1 MAPRARIFQQP
12 KNAMQSG
19 YAGTHEWILEFEPG
33 DAARPDPL
41 MGWSG
46 GTDTRAQ
53 SLRLKF
59 VTREEAIAY
68 ADKSGFQYEVELPHQ
83 RRMKPKA
90 YADNF
95 RFGRA
100 ENWTH

>member
-19 YAGTHEWILEFEPG
+19 YVGTHEWILEFEPG

-59 VTREEAIAY
+59 ETRDEAIAY
-68 ADKSGFQYEVELPHQ
+68 ADKNGLHYEVELPHQ